1 MRVACGCLNKAK
13 GDSAQ
18 VKGLADVVLDTHVY
32 NGHGTTGAACSR
44 MLSTGLSQ
52 PCQPTPSGLESPS
65 SRCRVSTWPLALRQL
80 SSASTFA
87 VRPMPSKA
95 CSSSEIL
102 RSKRPRKGIRHDAA
116 CPRVAAVGALLTA
129 QPVLISGAGTMRSPC
144 LLHAAAAQRLLMRC
158 WRERERRSQLGAGI
172 RLYLTWGSGWPR
184 GRG

>member
-1 MRVACGCLNKAK
+1 VRAACGFLDKAK

-32 NGHGTTGAACSR
+32 NGHGTTGAACSH

-65 SRCRVSTWPLALRQL
+65 SRCRVSTWPLALHRL

-102 RSKRPRKGIRHDAA
+102 RSKRPRKGIWHDAA
-116 CPRVAAVGALLTA
+116 CRRVAVDALLTA
-129 QPVLISGAGTMRSPC
+129 QHVLISGAGTMHSPC
-144 LLHAAAAQRLLMRC
+144 LLHAAAVRRLLMRC
-158 WRERERRSQLGAGI
+158 WREHERRSQLGAGV
-172 RLYLTWGSGWPR
+172 RLYLTWGSG
-184 GRG
+184 